1 MYYVLRGI
9 CGKSGLS
16 NSNQL
21 SGTAPAVHKTYA
33 VLARFISS
41 GSVAHSIMKLN
52 VSSRSLNRFLDS
64 KMLAALESYSHFH
77 PSPLTLQQFL
87 DFGQSAT
94 ERDSFTFL
102 KKELPLRLAIITK
115 EMDLLPPALLQ
126 TPTLLFLQVVR
137 HKYSALTTLIRMF
150 TARAFKTWLSLTTAV
165 LHKPLSTAFARP

>member
-1 MYYVLRGI
+1 
-9 CGKSGLS
+9 
-16 NSNQL
+16 
-21 SGTAPAVHKTYA
+21 
-33 VLARFISS
+33 
-41 GSVAHSIMKLN
+41 MKLK
-52 VSSRSLNRFLDS
+52 VSSTSLNRFLDS

-87 DFGQSAT
+87 DFGHSAT

-165 LHKPLSTAFARP
+165 LHKQLSTAFARP